1 MYTLLL
7 KAFIFHQ
14 QGKIILK
21 VIPTISFLCYNFSC
35 VVDSAIFYISKDLI
49 VITIVIIHGV
59 IIYKI
64 HYSRFMIKGQFVWR
78 QRPGLNSTHSPSL
91 HEKVIKQ

>member
-14 QGKIILK
+14 QGKVILK

-35 VVDSAIFYISKDLI
+35 VVDSAILLFFKGSYR
-49 VITIVIIHGV
+49 
-59 IIYKI
+59 Y
-64 HYSRFMIKGQFVWR
+64 HYSYHPWCDYIHNK
-78 QRPGLNSTHSPSL
+78 L
-91 HEKVIKQ
+91 